1 MVGAL
6 PEIRAAVATEG
17 FERATTGNGG
27 FPPYTWQ
34 RQPSHREHACAV
46 SGDHNQEPSSNWLRS
61 VIVEN
66 ANLAA

>member
-34 RQPSHREHACAV
+34 RQP
-46 SGDHNQEPSSNWLRS
+46 
-61 VIVEN
+61 
-66 ANLAA
+66 